1 MMAPKKVITFAFSL
15 YRALMA
21 FWIKVFTVMAGIMHD
36 ITIERDNGYY
46 WMAMMLF
53 FAEIFA
59 FILLVIIMFVDLA
72 GEQKLFESAK
82 SCLLYTSPSPRDQR
96 GSRMPSSA

>member
-1 MMAPKKVITFAFSL
+1 
-15 YRALMA
+15 
-21 FWIKVFTVMAGIMHD
+21 
-36 ITIERDNGYY
+36 
-46 WMAMMLF
+46 MAMMLF

-82 SCLLYTSPSPRDQR
+82 SKAKKLN
-96 GSRMPSSA
+96 